1 MEARRKKKTPKNVAL
16 EYLKIWKK
24 IIRVTLVYIFNF
36 FFNKPEICFRT
47 QSVCC
52 VLKNWIVSG
61 QEYGILSKG
70 FSSFWIL
77 IILLPPNI
85 YLNICTR
92 GLLGIIN
99 LLALKTAAPPSR
111 GCYITRWTW
120 IFWLHIQHGVC
131 FIGKITKQKQKK
143 TQPLVRNWPTPTF
156 FSGERKIWL
165 QIIWSHIAIFFLMVI
180 FRQIRILSCVWGFYV
195 MWCPVWQG
203 QL

>member
-1 MEARRKKKTPKNVAL
+1 MIFDVSQQWKPEEKKKNPKNVAL

-143 TQPLVRNWPTPTF
+143 KHSLLLEIDPPPTF

-165 QIIWSHIAIFFLMVI
+165 QIIWSHIAIFF
-180 FRQIRILSCVWGFYV
+180 F
-195 MWCPVWQG
+195 
-203 QL
+203 